1 MPTLQLFF
9 FSFTLWLGA
18 YVLAQKSQKPTVHLT
33 AWGLIAYALAFAMK
47 IIFNQF
53 ILIVLPA
60 PALWRIAASK
70 ETDTV
75 L

>member
-1 MPTLQLFF
+1 MPTLQVFF
-9 FSFTLWLGA
+9 FSFTLLLGG
-18 YVLAQKSQKPTVHLT
+18 YVLTQKSQKSTVHLT

-47 IIFNQF
+47 ILFNQF
-53 ILIVLPA
+53 ILIVFLTL
-60 PALWRIAASK
+60 ALWRIAASK